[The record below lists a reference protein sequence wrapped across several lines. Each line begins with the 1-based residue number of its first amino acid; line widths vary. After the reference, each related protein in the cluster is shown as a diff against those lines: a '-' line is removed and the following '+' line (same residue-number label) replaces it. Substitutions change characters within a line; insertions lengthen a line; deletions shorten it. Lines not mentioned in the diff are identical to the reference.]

1 MNALKVTKVLWGVA
15 DRVIREQLKGTG
27 GLAMSLVTG
36 KRVASG
42 HGGSFTRI
50 NANIAAMQSY
60 NELMGVNRL
69 VAKGLL
75 RLSSGKRINSVGDDP
90 AGFSLAR
97 SIESRRRSLTQAL
110 DNVGTAKNVL
120 SIAEGSYLSIA
131 GILQIIKEKTVQA
144 ADDSYNSDQKA
155 AIQGQI
161 DALVAEI
168 DEIVDETEFQGTKL
182 IDGSFS
188 SAVFQTGASAG
199 DIFAVDLTEADSAAL
214 SVQALAVS
222 DAGSASTAMAAVDA
236 AINTLNQAAQGVGE
250 YMIRL
255 DNKEDNLSTS
265 ITNIESTR
273 SRIEDADFAAEQMN
287 LIRAQIVQQTGF
299 ASFAQA
305 NAAPQLVLSLFR

>member
-1 MNALKVTKVLWGVA
+1 M
-15 DRVIREQLKGTG
+15 
-27 GLAMSLVTG
+27 
-36 KRVASG
+36 
-42 HGGSFTRI
+42 SFTRI

-69 VAKGLL
+69 VGRGLL
-75 RLSSGKRINSVGDDP
+75 RLSSGKRINTVGDDP

-97 SIESRRRSLTQAL
+97 SIESRRRSLSQAL

-120 SIAEGSYLSIA
+120 SIAEGSYLAIA
-131 GILQIIKEKTVQA
+131 GILQVIKEKTVQA
-144 ADDSYNSDQKA
+144 ADDSYNSDQKE

-161 DALVAEI
+161 DALVQEI

-182 IDGSFS
+182 IDGSFTA
-188 SAVFQTGASAG
+188 AVFQTGASAG
-199 DIFAVDLTEADSAAL
+199 DIFGVNLSNADSAQLNVDAL
-214 SVQALAVS
+214 EVS
-222 DAGSASTAMAAVDA
+222 DATAASLAMSNVDA

-255 DNKEDNLSTS
+255 DNKENTLSVAV
-265 ITNIESTR
+265 TNIESTR
-273 SRIEDADFAAEQMN
+273 SRIEDADFAEEQMN

>member
-1 MNALKVTKVLWGVA
+1 M
-15 DRVIREQLKGTG
+15 
-27 GLAMSLVTG
+27 
-36 KRVASG
+36 
-42 HGGSFTRI
+42 SFTRI

-60 NELMGVNRL
+60 NELLGVNRL

-97 SIESRRRSLTQAL
+97 SIESRRRSLSQAL

-188 SAVFQTGASAG
+188 AAVFQTGAAAG

-214 SVQALAVS
+214 SVDALEVS
-222 DAGSASTAMAAVDA
+222 DADAASTAMQAVDD

-255 DNKEDNLSTS
+255 DNKEQTLSVS